1 MFLVNRYKYNFSV
14 EHTNKHSTGQIQEN
28 LMQPSSQ
35 KIMDRRT
42 IHNLKKKSLLIH
54 NNNNNAFK

>member
-42 IHNLKKKSLLIH
+42 IHNLKKNH
-54 NNNNNAFK
+54 Y